1 MAAMRVLLCEEPG
14 RLRIDERPVPAPG
27 PGEVMLRIRR
37 IGVCGTDLHIFQGKH
52 PYLEYPRVMGHE
64 LSGEIAAAGRGT
76 KLAEGTAVYVMPY
89 LTCGRCI
96 ACRAGKTNCC
106 TSLQCLG
113 VHCDGG
119 MAEYLMLPESVVFPM
134 GDLPFHEA
142 ALVEFLA
149 IGAHAARRAEIRG
162 SERALVVG
170 AGPIGI
176 ATALFAKARGAEVT
190 FLDPRQ
196 DRLAF
201 CDQALG
207 LGHGIAVDDNTP
219 ARLAEL
225 TGGEFFDL
233 VFDATG
239 NAAAM
244 ERSLA
249 WVAHGGSLVF
259 VGVTRATIGFAGPEF
274 HKRETTIKGS
284 RNATIEDFRE
294 VIEAMTTGRVQVSR
308 LITHRASLEEAVAG
322 FPVWIRPETGVIKAM
337 IEV

>member
-1 MAAMRVLLCEEPG
+1 MRVLLCEEPG
-14 RLRIDERPVPAPG
+14 SLRIDERPKPSPG

-64 LSGEIAAAGRGT
+64 LSGEIAAAGAGT

-89 LTCGRCI
+89 LTCGRCV

-106 TSLQCLG
+106 MSLQCLG

-119 MAEYLMLPESVVFPM
+119 MAEYLVLPESVVFPM
-134 GDLPFHEA
+134 GELPFHEA

-162 SERALVVG
+162 GERTLVVG

-176 ATALFAKARGAEVT
+176 CTAMFAKARGAEIT
-190 FLDPRQ
+190 FIDPRQ
-196 DRLAF
+196 DRLDF
-201 CDQALG
+201 CERRLG
-207 LGHGIAVDDNTP
+207 LGKGITVDDRT
-219 ARLAEL
+219 AERLGDL
-225 TGGEFFDL
+225 TGGEYFDL

-239 NAAAM
+239 NAQAM

-249 WVAHGGSLVF
+249 WVAHGGTLVF

-284 RNATIEDFRE
+284 RNATVEDFRE
-294 VIEAMTTGRVQVSR
+294 VIDSMATGRVKVTN
-308 LITHRASLEEAVAG
+308 LITHRGSLEDAATQ
-322 FPVWIRPETGVIKAM
+322 FPVWIKPETGVIKAM
-337 IEV
+337 IEI

>member
-1 MAAMRVLLCEEPG
+1 MRVLLCEEPG
-14 RLRIDERPVPAPG
+14 SLRIDERPQPSPG

-64 LSGEIAAAGRGT
+64 LSGEIAAAGSGT
-76 KLAEGTAVYVMPY
+76 RLAEGTPVYVMPY
-89 LTCGRCI
+89 LTCGRCV

-106 TSLQCLG
+106 MSLQCLG

-119 MAEYLMLPESVVFPM
+119 MAEYLVLPESVVFPM

-162 SERALVVG
+162 GERTLVVG

-176 ATALFAKARGAEVT
+176 CTAMFAKARGAEIT
-190 FLDPRQ
+190 FIDPRQ
-196 DRLAF
+196 DRLDF
-201 CDQALG
+201 CERQLG
-207 LGHGIAVDDNTP
+207 LGKGITVDDRT
-219 ARLAEL
+219 AERLGDL
-225 TGGEFFDL
+225 TGGEYFDL

-239 NAAAM
+239 NAQAM

-249 WVAHGGSLVF
+249 WVAHGGTLVF
-259 VGVTRATIGFAGPEF
+259 VGVTRANIAFAGPEF

-294 VIEAMTTGRVQVSR
+294 VIDSMATGRVKVAG
-308 LITHRASLEEAVAG
+308 LITHRGSLEDAATQ

-337 IEV
+337 IEI

>member
-1 MAAMRVLLCEEPG
+1 MRVLLCEEPG
-14 RLRIDERPVPAPG
+14 RLRIDERPKPSPG

-64 LSGEIAAAGRGT
+64 LSGEIAAAGRGA
-76 KLAEGTAVYVMPY
+76 KLAEGTPVYVMPY
-89 LTCGRCI
+89 LTCGRCV

-106 TSLQCLG
+106 MSLQCLG

-119 MAEYLMLPESVVFPM
+119 MAEYLVLPESVVFPM

-162 SERALVVG
+162 GERTLVVG

-176 ATALFAKARGAEVT
+176 ATAMFAKARGADVT

-196 DRLAF
+196 DRWRSATRPWAWARAV
-201 CDQALG
+201 ALDDDTAG
-207 LGHGIAVDDNTP
+207 RLGGQ
-219 ARLAEL
+219 

-244 ERSLA
+244 ERSLPGWRMA
-249 WVAHGGSLVF
+249 ARWCSSA
-259 VGVTRATIGFAGPEF
+259 
-274 HKRETTIKGS
+274 
-284 RNATIEDFRE
+284 
-294 VIEAMTTGRVQVSR
+294 
-308 LITHRASLEEAVAG
+308 
-322 FPVWIRPETGVIKAM
+322 
-337 IEV
+337 